1 MNKPAEP
8 SRGPGQPER
17 RLTVSGVRVRETYAE
32 VMFFETA
39 RIYRLPHGDPESARS
54 LQLLRNAASTGAPV
68 LVRMKDPSSGVIAA
82 VREE

>member
-1 MNKPAEP
+1 MSKPAEP
-8 SRGPGQPER
+8 SRGPGPEH

-39 RIYRLPHGDPESARS
+39 RIYRLPHGDPESARA
-54 LQLLRNAASTGAPV
+54 LQLLRNAAASGAAV
-68 LVRMKDPSSGVIAA
+68 LVRMTAPNSGVIAA

>member
-17 RLTVSGVRVRETYAE
+17 RLTVSGVRVRETHAE
-32 VMFFETA
+32 VTFFETA
-39 RIYRLPHGDPESARS
+39 RIFRLPHGDPESARA

-68 LVRMKDPSSGVIAA
+68 LVRMKDPNSGVIAT

>member
-32 VMFFETA
+32 VTFFETA
-39 RIYRLPHGDPESARS
+39 RIFRLPHGDPESARA

-68 LVRMKDPSSGVIAA
+68 LVRMTDPNSGVIAA
-82 VREE
+82 VRGE